1 MRRRQFLAGFGGV
14 AGLPLAAWAQ
24 QGRTRRVSV
33 LMAFDEYDSEGK
45 TYLSEFTQGLAKLG
59 WIDGSNLRVD
69 VRWGAGNV
77 DRMRLSAKELL
88 DPRPDVILAHGTP
101 VTAAFQRETRTIP
114 IVFASVS
121 DPVGEG
127 FVASLPRPVGQLA
140 QAGGR
145 GGGPNLGVSTSSPG
159 HIMQSTTPDPAKGAS
174 TLAPGSTVKNEP
186 TPRAGGAS
194 DIAPGATNPNSKRK

>member
-24 QGRTRRVSV
+24 QGRTRWVSV

-69 VRWGAGNV
+69 IRWGAGNV

-88 DPRPDVILAHGTP
+88 DPRPDVILAHGDP
-101 VTAAFQRETRTIP
+101 SDRCIPTRD
-114 IVFASVS
+114 AD
-121 DPVGEG
+121 DPDRICVR
-127 FVASLPRPVGQLA
+127 VRPSR
-140 QAGGR
+140 R
-145 GGGPNLGVSTSSPG
+145 GLRCKPASPG
-159 HIMQSTTPDPAKGAS
+159 WKYHRLHQ
-174 TLAPGSTVKNEP
+174 
-186 TPRAGGAS
+186 PRSHSGE
-194 DIAPGATNPNSKRK
+194 